1 MIKIKNPRIGLIA
14 YEYHKVAYVNKT
26 FEIIK

>member
-1 MIKIKNPRIGLIA
+1 MIIIGNPKLGLIA